1 MFRVLGWRI
10 AVAGVIVVAAL
21 MATGSAVAVTPMK
34 ERLGVFAYEF
44 SVDCG
49 SYGFNLTI
57 DTQGRESVFV
67 ETFYDTN
74 GEPVRIVVHSAFRE
88 TDTNSVT
95 GQTLRF
101 AGQLIRTLDLVAG
114 TRTDVGRMF
123 LMTDPG
129 SGIVI
134 QDVGRVV
141 FDAPFHVSFEA
152 GHHEVLHGGAGSH
165 LDELVCNAL
174 ADE

>member
-49 SYGFNLTI
+49 SYGFNFTI

-67 ETFYDTN
+67 ETFYDAN
-74 GEPVRIVVHSAFRE
+74 GEPVKIVVHSAFRE

-95 GQTLRF
+95 GPCRRH
-101 AGQLIRTLDLVAG
+101 AHR
-114 TRTDVGRMF
+114 RR
-123 LMTDPG
+123 
-129 SGIVI
+129 
-134 QDVGRVV
+134 QDVPDDGSRQRNRHSGRRASGVRCSV
-141 FDAPFHVSFEA
+141 PRLVRSRAP
-152 GHHEVLHGGAGSH
+152 
-165 LDELVCNAL
+165 
-174 ADE
+174 